1 MAPKLQTKIK
11 ESEFFPGK
19 ITCLSTLRPIE
30 NIKLKL
36 TERQEKIFKNSCFG
50 HFIDMKEVQFSS
62 HLCHKMLLR
71 EVSSNDYEMHFL
83 VGGSE
88 GRFSM
93 KEFALITG
101 LNCGKYPRLDI
112 SQKDEDETVCDAL
125 LNGETRFTNQQL
137 EKAFLAADTAN
148 DMQMVKLAMLYFLEC
163 VLLGKERKVLI
174 DTSHI
179 HMVDHFETFNNFP
192 WGRKSFNVTLS
203 GMRRALKNRVQKF
216 QAKQATKPAHKE
228 EKYSLLGFPYSFQVW
243 AYEAISVLT
252 PTFAQKEGHALPR
265 ILNWKA
271 MSIPKETQ
279 LEKEVFSKKTVKV
292 YQMLNPTKTE
302 KEKAYMQ
309 CWMHLTGDNVQ
320 EAVAEDDNELQLLV
334 SGDKDGHGEELEEL
348 DAYSDAPS
356 QKIFSPPRPQKNA
369 ELGEIKNQL
378 DRLEEKVDQIL
389 QLLLA
394 KKSLRYQPPFQLQES
409 VYGNNTMRRKSK
421 KRKRSSR
428 AKNVVMTDIRGNDLV
443 VSENGGDNLE
453 MMDSL

>member
-1 MAPKLQTKIK
+1 MAPKLQTNIK

-36 TERQEKIFKNSCFG
+36 TEHQEKIFKNSCFG

-71 EVSSNDYEMHFL
+71 EVSSNDYEMRFL

-93 KEFALITG
+93 KEFALISG

-216 QAKQATKPAHKE
+216 QAKQATKPVHKE

-279 LEKEVFSKKTVKV
+279 LEKEVFLKKTVKV

-356 QKIFSPPRPQKNA
+356 QKMFSPPRQQKNA

-394 KKSLRYQPPFQLQES
+394 KKSLSYQPPFRLQES

-453 MMDSL
+453 MTDSL

>member
-216 QAKQATKPAHKE
+216 QAKQATKPTHKE

-453 MMDSL
+453 MTDSL